1 MYFKLL
7 EILSYMR
14 KFEKFEYAYGYIEN
28 YSGEL
33 DTYTMDEL
41 DKMSTELQ
49 ESTSVVIK
57 YVIFKDIDYDELKKK
72 ILKEKENIYTDKYV
86 ICFLLLNKETW
97 DIYLYPS
104 ELLLSVISKNSFDTI
119 SDIFRDT
126 FENHNIN
133 NKLLAVAEELED
145 LLYKNEDEIIKVK
158 RNNKTILQKISN
170 MIKRREYRIEDN
182 EKNYS
187 DLINNIDMNDFLNND
202 KNDSER

>member
-28 YSGEL
+28 YSREL

-126 FENHNIN
+126 LEKHNIN